1 MNASPL
7 ITKEKHNLFQKAT
20 LIAICVY
27 ALSLYVGYVN
37 STLLRLQGLSLY
49 AMVGLLLFAVL
60 QKGYVRINS
69 YLIWYGAFIVA
80 AIISCLYS
88 ADRSNSFSAL
98 YGLVIVWIFAF
109 ALNTVVAERKH
120 IEVFFVA
127 LIIGSAV
134 LTVYLM
140 ATGQF
145 ESFDD
150 TGSRFGEALTGNANI
165 FASIYM
171 IAAAVTAYF
180 LFKQKSLRAK
190 LPFIAALALQL
201 YALTM
206 SGGRKY
212 FLFPFILLY
221 VIAIQRKDR
230 RQRTHFIRVS
240 IISVLFAVMVYQLL
254 MNNEFFYTSI
264 GYRFEDLIEYTI
276 GQSSE
281 VEGGTIIREQM
292 IAKGLE
298 LWRESPVFG
307 HGLDAFASIGGF
319 GVYAHNNYVEMLC
332 NHGIFGFVFYYGFYL
347 YMLYKLLKRKENDIM
362 RQFLIGFILCLFV
375 YDFGAISYDTLVT
388 QFFLIFASVYMSF
401 RSTGSVSEAVISN
414 ESEEAQNA

>member
-1 MNASPL
+1 MNASPF

-20 LIAICVY
+20 LIAVCVY

-49 AMVGLLLFAVL
+49 AMVGLLFFAVL
-60 QKGYVRINS
+60 QKGRMRINS
-69 YLIWYGAFIVA
+69 YLIWYGAFIAA
-80 AIISCLYS
+80 AIFSCLYS

-98 YGLVIVWIFAF
+98 YGLVIVWVFAF
-109 ALNTVVAERKH
+109 ALNNVVSERKH
-120 IEVFFVA
+120 IEGFFVA
-127 LIIGSAV
+127 LIVGSAV
-134 LTVYLM
+134 LTVYLI

-171 IAAAVTAYF
+171 IAASVTAYF

-240 IISVLFAVMVYQLL
+240 IIAVAVAVAVYQLL
-254 MNNEFFYTSI
+254 MNNEFFYSSI

-276 GQSSE
+276 DQSSE

-292 IAKGLE
+292 VAKGLE

-332 NHGIFGFVFYYGFYL
+332 NHGVFGFVFYYGFYL

-388 QFFLIFASVYMSF
+388 QFFLIFASVYLTF
-401 RSTGSVSEAVISN
+401 RGDTPAAEAEIYN
-414 ESEEAQNA
+414 ESEEAANA